1 MTTGCYETSLLLF
14 TNARGAGTLLT
25 VKCPSPG
32 THRETNARGLPGGG
46 MLAVGI
52 DSHITII
59 LVVSINIIFCIKVHQ
74 VYCFL
79 FFLFSTKDQLYYSFE
94 I

>member
-14 TNARGAGTLLT
+14 ANARGVGTLLT
-25 VKCPSPG
+25 VKCAAHG

-52 DSHITII
+52 DSHITAA
-59 LVVSINIIFCIKVHQ
+59 
-74 VYCFL
+74 Y
-79 FFLFSTKDQLYYSFE
+79 STVCNG
-94 I
+94 